1 MLLLYL
7 IDHRRIDEMLSKK
20 NVKLMI
26 QKQQPRKQRF
36 GIRKLSIGVVS
47 VLLGLLF
54 IGGGYSA
61 DADDQIGAD
70 ALPATNVVSN
80 VSASEQAVAS
90 AELASTAEVSNASSG
105 NSITMASAVDSTA
118 VNTPLP
124 AEIPATSP
132 AVPSSQPTAPV
143 ASAVLESA
151 PVASAQPVDSAVPD
165 TIPESQAPAVSD
177 RLA

>member
-1 MLLLYL
+1 
-7 IDHRRIDEMLSKK
+7 MLSKK

-26 QKQQPRKQRF
+26 QKQQPRKQCF

-54 IGGGYSA
+54 IGGGYSTA
-61 DADDQIGAD
+61 ADDQIGTD

-132 AVPSSQPTAPV
+132 VVPSSQPTAPV
-143 ASAVLESA
+143 ASTVPESA

-165 TIPESQAPAVSD
+165 TIPESQAPSVSD